1 MGRKTRL
8 TKSIKET
15 ILKGIRLGL
24 TYERAAQLAGIG
36 TSTFY
41 RWKQHGQERETGI
54 YREFWEAL
62 KKAEVEGEA
71 ANIQVIAQAAR
82 GDKDRAG
89 QWTAA
94 AWLLER
100 RHPAR
105 WAKVTKLEVTWQE
118 KVIALYRS
126 GAVTQED
133 IIEELGE
140 PLAQELFESAGIAIN
155 SG

>member
-1 MGRKTRL
+1 MGRRTRL
-8 TKSIKET
+8 TNKTRDT

-24 TYERAAQLAGIG
+24 THERAAQLAGI
-36 TSTFY
+36 TARTFY
-41 RWKQHGQERETGI
+41 IWKAKGQAGKAPI
-54 YREFWEAL
+54 YVQFIQAL

-140 PLAQELFESAGIAIN
+140 PLAQELFESAGITIN